1 MLINFLQNGSHIR
14 LRLRFYIS
22 NSRFS
27 SRVYNLLNILSIQ
40 RMSLP
45 TFVREP
51 ISIVGVWI
59 SDTQMQPIIPQHV
72 ENQEEP
78 LDL

>member
-1 MLINFLQNGSHIR
+1 MLINFLQNGSHIG
-14 LRLRFYIS
+14 LGLSFYIS
-22 NSRFS
+22 KSRFS

-40 RMSLP
+40 CMSLP

-51 ISIVGVWI
+51 ISIVEVWI

-72 ENQEEP
+72 ENWEEP